1 MYFVCFVTFL
11 ISDYRFYFRF
21 SETIARSVMFFRK
34 VLLKGLHQRIEK
46 LLSRSLLKKRL
57 RHRFLS
63 SFEFFKILTFRQNI
77 QVTYSDFL
85 QRIRVAA
92 TGNSVFWD
100 IGFRKFSCSIKRK
113 TSHIYRFSMILIF

>member
-1 MYFVCFVTFL
+1 
-11 ISDYRFYFRF
+11 
-21 SETIARSVMFFRK
+21 MFFRK
-34 VLLKGLHQRIEK
+34 VLLKGLRQRIEK

-100 IGFRKFSCSIKRK
+100 IGFRKCSCSIKRK
-113 TSHIYRFSMILIF
+113 TSHIYRFSMISFFSILSEHMFLDHFLFASSKFLIRCRLVR